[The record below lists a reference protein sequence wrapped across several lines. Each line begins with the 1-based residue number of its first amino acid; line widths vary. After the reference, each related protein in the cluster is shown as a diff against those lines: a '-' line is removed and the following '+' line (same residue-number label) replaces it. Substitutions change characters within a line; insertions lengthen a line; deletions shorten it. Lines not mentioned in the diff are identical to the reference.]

1 MENQVR
7 TCREVSHLVPPHV
20 MSPGSI
26 VVGTDFQSGGTV
38 PLTDIQCRKAQLPEK
53 DYSLA
58 DFTARY
64 PEIGPEVLA
73 P

>member
-1 MENQVR
+1 
-7 TCREVSHLVPPHV
+7 